1 MCGAAVYKNKAKKR
15 WPLNDT
21 VVSKYLG
28 PYPGM
33 GWRNVLRMVCRNHGF
48 RSTITYSV
56 SQNINWFKIK
66 LEPLTNALSLA
77 FPLF

>member
-66 LEPLTNALSLA
+66 FESIN
-77 FPLF
+77 